1 MSMDLSIFNP
11 NNLPAHL
18 QQVKTIAAPI
28 NLGGA
33 ADSRNKIKM
42 KNGRFILAVGGAQ
55 EKVLDVL
62 KLPVVIVAA
71 HDYVSRAWYAT
82 KWQPGV
88 AARPG
93 CFSSDGVSPNPAST
107 NPQAARCDLCP
118 QNQKGSSDTGG
129 KACSFFKRIV
139 VLING
144 KKLPFIIDVK
154 SMSIFGSGE
163 PQNAKYSLMEYS
175 KLLASKGINPSMVVT
190 ELTFDAN
197 ASVPK
202 IFFTPTG
209 FIDENMSQ
217 IVTEVLSNKELI
229 DEYRAVDLDSI
240 GDTPGT
246 ALADVPP
253 TNNGPAPSNI
263 RPAQTAQA
271 PATQTIKPTATPV
284 ASTVQKFGV
293 SASDAPVDVS
303 PAPAAA
309 PRQQPASAAPA
320 STADIDALLNGMD
333 FGD

>member
-1 MSMDLSIFNP
+1 MSMDLSLFNP
-11 NNLPAHL
+11 NTLPAHL
-18 QQVKTIAAPI
+18 QQVKSIAAPI

-62 KLPVVIVAA
+62 KLPVVIIAA
-71 HDYVSRAWYAT
+71 HDYVSRAWYSS

-93 CFSSDGVSPNPAST
+93 CFSSDGITPNGAST

-118 QNQKGSSDTGG
+118 QNQKGSGDTGG

-139 VLING
+139 VMING

-154 SMSIFGSGE
+154 SMSIFGTGE
-163 PQNAKYSLMEYS
+163 PQNAKYSLTEYS

-190 ELTFDAN
+190 ELTFDTN

-209 FIDENMSQ
+209 FIDEAMAQ
-217 IVTEVLSNKELI
+217 IVSETLANKELI
-229 DEYRAVDLDSI
+229 DEYRAVDLDSV
-240 GDTPGT
+240 GDVPGT
-246 ALADVPP
+246 QLADVPP
-253 TNNGPAPSNI
+253 VNSGPAPSNI
-263 RPAQTAQA
+263 RPAQTAQGG
-271 PATQTIKPTATPV
+271 TQTIRQQPAATPQP
-284 ASTVQKFGV
+284 TVQKFGV
-293 SASDAPVDVS
+293 NPTDAPVEVS
-303 PAPAAA
+303 PQPAAQ
-309 PRQQPASAAPA
+309 RQQPAQTAAPA

>member
-62 KLPVVIVAA
+62 KLPVVIIAA

-93 CFSSDGVSPNPAST
+93 CFSADGITPNAAST

-118 QNQKGSSDTGG
+118 QNQKNSSDTGG
-129 KACSFFKRIV
+129 KACTFFKRVV

-154 SMSIFGSGE
+154 AMSIFGTGE
-163 PQNAKYSLMEYS
+163 PQNAKYSLTEYS

-190 ELTFDAN
+190 ELTFDTN

-209 FIDENMSQ
+209 FIDENMAQ
-217 IVTEVLSNKELI
+217 IVSDVLSNKELI
-229 DEYRAVDLDSI
+229 DEYRAVDLDSV
-240 GDTPGT
+240 GDAPGT
-246 ALADVPP
+246 QLADVPP

-263 RPAQTAQA
+263 RSPQTAQGG
-271 PATQTIKPTATPV
+271 TQTIRPQPATAP
-284 ASTVQKFGV
+284 APTVQKFGV
-293 SASDAPVDVS
+293 SPTDTPADVT
-303 PAPAAA
+303 PA
-309 PRQQPASAAPA
+309 PRQQPATAAPA